1 MEAQCHNGP
10 RILKPLLELKT
21 VSKPADLQY
30 MLNNKAFEV
39 VAVFTET
46 KPKIHVVI
54 RHKYP
59 FELETVSPEVPQKR
73 SKKDRDAQRAREE
86 FKEFIENTLPTDDP
100 PTPPLTQA
108 VQPETKPEVALA
120 KKR

>member
-1 MEAQCHNGP
+1 MEAQCVNGP

-21 VSKPADLQY
+21 VSKPSDLQD
-30 MLNNKAFEV
+30 MLNNRAFEV

-59 FELETVSPEVPQKR
+59 FELEPPPAEVPHKKA
-73 SKKDRDAQRAREE
+73 KKDRDAQKAREE
-86 FKEFIENTLPTDDP
+86 FKEFIGITLPTDDSPISEAFP
-100 PTPPLTQA
+100 PEP
-108 VQPETKPEVALA
+108 KPEVALA
-120 KKR
+120 QNR

>member
-1 MEAQCHNGP
+1 MEAQCVNGP

-21 VSKPADLQY
+21 VSKPADLQD
-30 MLNNKAFEV
+30 MLNNRTFEV

-59 FELETVSPEVPQKR
+59 FELEPAPPEVPQKKA
-73 SKKDRDAQRAREE
+73 KKDRDAQKAREE
-86 FKEFIENTLPTDDP
+86 FKEFIEITLPANDP
-100 PTPPLTQA
+100 PNLPPTDA
-108 VQPETKPEVALA
+108 FPPEQKTEVALA